1 MIRTLALLLIEFVGV
16 ENGLSGVCDKA
27 KKTVLGDFWFGLLKV
42 KSVLRSPH
50 RAEQPFSYS
59 L

>member
-1 MIRTLALLLIEFVGV
+1 MGV
-16 ENGLSGVCDKA
+16 ENGLSWVCDKA
-27 KKTVLGDFWFGLLKV
+27 KKTVLGDFLFGLLKV
-42 KSVLRSPH
+42 KSVLLSPH

>member
-1 MIRTLALLLIEFVGV
+1 MGV
-16 ENGLSGVCDKA
+16 ENGLSEVCDKA